1 MQQALIV
8 IEIKLFSCAHFALLA
23 SSERERAIGYLPQT
37 GVRRTSC
44 TRFHQAFQWNAHN
57 RKASLTTTTTT
68 QFSRL
73 RVSPAHVCWK
83 ESNAAAAAARKG
95 MAKLFVLLSKCTR
108 GCPRVVATGCKVLHC
123 AVGFSNTHTR
133 CHFLRPV
140 SMWSRA
146 CVFCFRNCRRCCCC
160 YWAHILQSSFCQL
173 GFATCNPLPRADGP
187 SPHADEGGGWATRKR

>member
-23 SSERERAIGYLPQT
+23 SSEREGAIGYLPQT

-68 QFSRL
+68 TTQFSRL

-83 ESNAAAAAARKG
+83 ESNAAAARKG

-108 GCPRVVATGCKVLHC
+108 GCPRVVATGCKVLHW
-123 AVGFSNTHTR
+123 AVGFSNTHTHAATF
-133 CHFLRPV
+133 CGL
-140 SMWSRA
+140 SA
-146 CVFCFRNCRRCCCC
+146 CGAEHVCF
-160 YWAHILQSSFCQL
+160 ASVTAA
-173 GFATCNPLPRADGP
+173 GAAAATGHTFYNHLSA
-187 SPHADEGGGWATRKR
+187 S